1 MGETQFGTMGETL
14 PLSLPYFLPSCLR
27 LFPSLPRSLTP
38 CLSVCLS
45 LYPQEM
51 PTQQAH
57 GCCLPL
63 PRSDGGFSTKVCAG
77 QSVVEPGQGLSLL
90 MEIQA
95 GSHRPAV
102 FTVWPLNLLQQNHSV
117 KNLNSRAPT
126 SNLQNES
133 LGNRPKNLHFHKPP
147 LSEC

>member
-1 MGETQFGTMGETL
+1 MGETQFGTMGENPPSLSSLL
-14 PLSLPYFLPSCLR
+14 PSLLSPSLSLSAPLPHS
-27 LFPSLPRSLTP
+27 
-38 CLSVCLS
+38 LSVCLS

-51 PTQQAH
+51 STQQAH

-95 GSHRPAV
+95 GSHTPAV
-102 FTVWPLNLLQQNHSV
+102 FTVWPLNLLQENHSV

-126 SNLQNES
+126 SNLQNEN

-147 LSEC
+147 LSEH